1 MKIQHFAVIFIIII
15 LPISFL
21 LSEYMESQIEEIN
34 LQNKYNQRIEE
45 ACFDA
50 VKAFEINTNSKNKNN
65 FKEREEEVI
74 YSVES
79 FYKSL
84 SDKFSLNGYDSKSLK
99 DYTPAIVVNLYDGF
113 YLYSRYKDANSS
125 EFLYGLRPYEK
136 YSCRYVLGDK
146 YDFNVNYTL
155 DNYIEIIGL
164 INGEIVKKSGYLI
177 DITKIDE
184 NSKNKIDSNEQITE
198 LYYDGLKIEKEN
210 LANHEIVYENS
221 KLVEKIQNIESTS
234 AVNYYIESY
243 KFTKW
248 VQDNL
253 SEITRELCNR
263 WKDR

>member
-34 LQNKYNQRIEE
+34 LQNRYNQKIED

-50 VKAFEINTNSKNKNN
+50 VKALEINSSSKNRRS
-65 FKEREEEVI
+65 FKEREEETI
-74 YSVES
+74 YFVES

-84 SDKFSLNGYDSKSLK
+84 SNKFSLNGYDSNALK

-113 YLYSRYKDANSS
+113 YLYSKYKDANSG

-155 DNYIEIIGL
+155 DNYIEIMGL
-164 INGEIVKKSGYLI
+164 VNGEFVYRSGYLI
-177 DITKIDE
+177 DITKLD
-184 NSKNKIDSNEQITE
+184 NQSKDKIDSGEAITE

-221 KLVEKIQNIESTS
+221 KLLEKIQNIESTS
-234 AVNYYIESY
+234 AVNYYVESY

-248 VQDNL
+248 VQENL
-253 SEITRELCNR
+253 SEITR
-263 WKDR
+263 